1 MIPLTFHKFIN
12 DKWKAACYKRCK
24 PSTQQRV
31 DSILRTQLI
40 PTFGTSHLDRISR
53 KSVHKWFDDYSR
65 KSPIGANRTLDVL
78 RQIFNFAIK
87 CKHVTINPTRDIRRN
102 RSQHPMRFLTRT
114 EIDRLHF
121 ALDTHQG
128 RGSGN
133 QQAEIIRLLLLTGC
147 RKGEIIGLRWS
158 EINGNFLNLSD
169 SKTGPRRVVLN
180 TQASAVL
187 ARQPQTKSPFVFPL
201 LTNLSQKRSNELSL
215 WRKVRIKAEISD
227 VRLHDLR
234 HTFASHAVMQSVPL
248 PVVSRLLGH
257 SQIRMTLRYAH
268 VSNRDTETAAERIGC
283 AISSLLSE
291 EPITSHQQSKLVDY
305 SENLSISNNN
315 SEKSLP
321 KSSNIN
327 LTANRVTNSLLPEKE
342 FVNSLELRQSLGK
355 VLDQMKHNGKPI
367 IIYRRRNPAAVLVSL
382 KDYRER
388 FADRKFKDQL

>member
-1 MIPLTFHKFIN
+1 
-12 DKWKAACYKRCK
+12 
-24 PSTQQRV
+24 
-31 DSILRTQLI
+31 
-40 PTFGTSHLDRISR
+40 
-53 KSVHKWFDDYSR
+53 
-65 KSPIGANRTLDVL
+65 
-78 RQIFNFAIK
+78 
-87 CKHVTINPTRDIRRN
+87 
-102 RSQHPMRFLTRT
+102 MRFLTRT
-114 EIDRLHF
+114 EIDRLYI

-158 EINGNFLNLSD
+158 EINGNFLNLPD

-187 ARQPQTKSPFVFPL
+187 ARQPQTNSPFVFPL

-257 SQIRMTLRYAH
+257 SQIRMTLRYVH
-268 VSNRDTETAAERIGC
+268 VSNRDTEAAAERIGC

-291 EPITSHQQSKLVDY
+291 ELITSQQQTKLVDN
-305 SENLSISNNN
+305 SENHSISNNY
-315 SEKSLP
+315 SAKSLP
-321 KSSNIN
+321 KSSNVN
-327 LTANRVTNSLLPEKE
+327 LTANRVTNSLLLEKE
-342 FVNSLELRQSLGK
+342 FVNALELRQSLGK
-355 VLDQMKHNGKPI
+355 VLDQVKHNGKPI

-388 FADRKFKDQL
+388 FADRTFEYRL